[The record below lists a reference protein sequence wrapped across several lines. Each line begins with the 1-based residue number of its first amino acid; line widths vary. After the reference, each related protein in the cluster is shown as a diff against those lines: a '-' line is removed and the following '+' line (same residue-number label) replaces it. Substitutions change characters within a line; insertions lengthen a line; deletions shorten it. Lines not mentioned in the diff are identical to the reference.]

1 MYRWKMDKEEGFILS
16 NKFRKAVFLE
26 VASGNRYVNTIAK
39 KHHLF
44 LKMAE
49 NAVID
54 LKENGIIKDSE
65 GLELTDMGKKIFTKL
80 KGSNA
85 I

>member
-1 MYRWKMDKEEGFILS
+1 MDKEEGFILS

-26 VASGNRYVNTIAK
+26 VASGARRINEIAK

-44 LKMAE
+44 PKMVE
-49 NAVID
+49 NAVAD
-54 LKENGIIKDSE
+54 LKENGIIKEGGE
-65 GLELTDMGKKIFTKL
+65 GLELTDMGKKIFSKL
-80 KGSNA
+80 RGSDA

>member
-1 MYRWKMDKEEGFILS
+1 MDKEEGFILS

-26 VASGNRYVNTIAK
+26 VASGAKSINEIAK

-44 LKMAE
+44 PKMVE
-49 NAVID
+49 NAVAD
-54 LKENGIIKDSE
+54 LKENGIIADSQD
-65 GLELTDMGKKIFTKL
+65 GLELTDMGKKIFTRL
-80 KGSNA
+80 KGSDA